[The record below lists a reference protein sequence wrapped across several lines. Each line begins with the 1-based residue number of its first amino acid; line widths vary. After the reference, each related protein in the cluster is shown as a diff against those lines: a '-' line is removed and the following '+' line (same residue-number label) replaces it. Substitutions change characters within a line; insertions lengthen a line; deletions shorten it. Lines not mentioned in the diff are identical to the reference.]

1 MITLPYRGVA
11 LSRKPP
17 LGDGDNGDDHSA
29 L

>member
-1 MITLPYRGVA
+1 MITFPYRGVA

-17 LGDGDNGDDHSA
+17 LGDGDNDDDHSA